1 MRNRDFRSRR
11 QWQTLCAVVSAAWI
25 VTFGGPTAAEQ
36 SKCDAFFATLTDF
49 LEFTYTAARRPA
61 DIDSIAESCEVDY
74 SNTQTQNDAVE
85 LGMAYFFGN
94 ELDKSSDVLSPYIES
109 DERAA
114 VYHALATA
122 EADLDLYVETMT
134 GLAEA
139 GDPRALFLLGIFFK
153 AGPPERRDASLA
165 AEYFRQGAEAGN
177 SNAMS
182 FYGMEFGYGGF
193 YDYDFETE
201 LLWNEKA
208 AAAGN
213 GGASYVL
220 AGTYLY
226 GNDVER
232 NCEKASE
239 HAANALKQ
247 GFVPDPIS
255 SGLWNEDWKRLC
267 AD

>member
-1 MRNRDFRSRR
+1 
-11 QWQTLCAVVSAAWI
+11 
-25 VTFGGPTAAEQ
+25 
-36 SKCDAFFATLTDF
+36 
-49 LEFTYTAARRPA
+49 
-61 DIDSIAESCEVDY
+61 
-74 SNTQTQNDAVE
+74 
-85 LGMAYFFGN
+85 
-94 ELDKSSDVLSPYIES
+94 
-109 DERAA
+109 
-114 VYHALATA
+114 
-122 EADLDLYVETMT
+122 
-134 GLAEA
+134 
-139 GDPRALFLLGIFFK
+139 
-153 AGPPERRDASLA
+153 
-165 AEYFRQGAEAGN
+165 
-177 SNAMS
+177 MS